1 MPGIS
6 CLIKHTTCVCVCVCV
21 CARMHTCTK
30 SLQSC
35 QTLGNPLNH
44 SCPGS
49 SVHKILWARILEW
62 VVMPSSR
69 GSSPTR
75 DGNPVSHISYL
86 LHWFFTTTATWEA
99 QNTQHLLPKKKK
111 GNYWIWIIWFR
122 FRIILNQTSWSN
134 FQHEEKRREQKAC

>member
-6 CLIKHTTCVCVCVCV
+6 CLIKHTTCVCVC
-21 CARMHTCTK
+21 ARAHACTK

-35 QTLGNPLNH
+35 RTLGDPLNH
-44 SCPGS
+44 SLAGS

-75 DGNPVSHISYL
+75 DGNAVSHISYL
-86 LHWFFTTTATWEA
+86 LHWFFTTSATWEA
-99 QNTQHLLPKKKK
+99 QNAHHLLPKKKK
-111 GNYWIWIIWFR
+111 KQLLNLNHLIQIQNHTESN
-122 FRIILNQTSWSN
+122 ILI
-134 FQHEEKRREQKAC
+134 